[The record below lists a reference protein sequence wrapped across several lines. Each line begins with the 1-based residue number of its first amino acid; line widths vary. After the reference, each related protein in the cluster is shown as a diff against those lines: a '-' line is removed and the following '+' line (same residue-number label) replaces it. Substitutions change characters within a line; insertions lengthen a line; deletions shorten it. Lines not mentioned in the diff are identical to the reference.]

1 MLHARRYDLSDDA
14 PWVVF
19 VHGAGGSS
27 SIWHQQM
34 RAFRERYNVLMVDL
48 RGHGGSQVT
57 EDEAMT
63 LDYTFDAVSQ
73 EVVDVLDREGIPSA
87 HFIGI
92 SLGCI
97 VIRTIAEMEPAR
109 VQSMT
114 LGGAIVRL
122 DLRSRLLVWGGNI
135 FKRVVPFLWLYKL
148 FAWVIM
154 PRAAHEQSRS
164 LFVREARKMAQRE
177 FVRWFRLT
185 TEVTPLLRLYRER
198 ELDTPTLYVMGDQD
212 HLFLLRAQTGP
223 RAPQERTARRRGQRP
238 CRQRRPAR
246 DLQPRRHR
254 VHRPDRGN
262 RSNVGVAG
270 GVIRTWQ

>member
-57 EDEAMT
+57 EDQAMT

-73 EVVDVLDREGIPSA
+73 EVVDVLNREGIEAA

-97 VIRTIAEMEPAR
+97 VIRTIAEMEPER
-109 VQSMT
+109 VLSMT

-122 DLRSRLLVWGGNI
+122 DLRSRLLVWGGNV

-154 PRAAHEQSRS
+154 PRAAHEESRS

-212 HLFLLRAQTGP
+212 HLFLPPARKLANEHVKSELHVVEDSGHVVNVDQPETFNRVAIAFIDRIAGI
-223 RAPQERTARRRGQRP
+223 ERT
-238 CRQRRPAR
+238 
-246 DLQPRRHR
+246 D
-254 VHRPDRGN
+254 
-262 RSNVGVAG
+262 GVLPVA
-270 GVIRTWQ
+270 